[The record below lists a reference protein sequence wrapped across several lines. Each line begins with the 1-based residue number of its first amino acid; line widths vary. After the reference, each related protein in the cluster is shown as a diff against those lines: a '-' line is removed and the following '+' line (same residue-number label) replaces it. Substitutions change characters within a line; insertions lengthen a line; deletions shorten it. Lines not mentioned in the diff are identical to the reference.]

1 MNIYEYLETTK
12 DEVSD
17 IVNNIELYYLSFP
30 IKKSSGKLR
39 WIDAPQGRLKYI
51 QYNLLYKI
59 FYFQSAHPAAFGF
72 VRGKSVKDGAKLHL
86 GNKVVLTID
95 IKDFFPS
102 INRIDVLPI
111 VSTGIK
117 VVNKIRRN
125 KNLEY
130 IAYGHDDINLLSYL
144 LTYKQQLPQGSPAS
158 PVIAN
163 LRCISID
170 KLMDDILKQ
179 FVVKYNTKGV
189 YTRYADD
196 MTFSCENKMVP
207 IHEMI
212 EKIDEVL
219 KANGFNI
226 NKKKTRIRRPNTRM
240 LVTGVVINE
249 KLGVPKWRWRN
260 LRAKIHN
267 YIKDQVILSKSQYL
281 ELRGLVEWIRQLHP
295 NRGMQLLESLGK
307 IPLKN

>member
-1 MNIYEYLETTK
+1 
-12 DEVSD
+12 
-17 IVNNIELYYLSFP
+17 
-30 IKKSSGKLR
+30 
-39 WIDAPQGRLKYI
+39 
-51 QYNLLYKI
+51 
-59 FYFQSAHPAAFGF
+59 
-72 VRGKSVKDGAKLHL
+72 
-86 GNKVVLTID
+86 
-95 IKDFFPS
+95 
-102 INRIDVLPI
+102 
-111 VSTGIK
+111 
-117 VVNKIRRN
+117 
-125 KNLEY
+125 
-130 IAYGHDDINLLSYL
+130 
-144 LTYKQQLPQGSPAS
+144 
-158 PVIAN
+158 
-163 LRCISID
+163 
-170 KLMDDILKQ
+170 
-179 FVVKYNTKGV
+179 
-189 YTRYADD
+189 
-196 MTFSCENKMVP
+196 
-207 IHEMI
+207 MI